1 MEAKAKIKTGEQS
14 SFFDNPNVRTAMPFI
29 GFVIICVLFMILTN
43 GRIFAAANIKLLLS
57 QTYMLLI
64 ACSGVFMVMTMGGL
78 DFSQGSMLGVAS
90 IAICY
95 LSNINI
101 VLAIIG
107 GVVTGGIIGLVNGYF
122 NVKRKITSFIVTICN
137 MFLLRGICAYLTTKS
152 PVYAVSDIAKYNTIE
167 FNLTFTVVIL
177 LVLFIAFN
185 YTGLG
190 NRLKAIG
197 AGETAA
203 RYAGIRVD
211 RTKILIY
218 VLAGCVTGLAAFIN
232 SVKVGSVTST
242 AGNQLETQI
251 MIALVLGGMPVNGE
265 AKVKFYNIILG
276 AFTYRILAS
285 GLVMMGLT
293 SQMQQLLL
301 GIIFL
306 IEVAVFSDRKT
317 GMIVK

>member
-1 MEAKAKIKTGEQS
+1 
-14 SFFDNPNVRTAMPFI
+14 MPFI

-107 GVVTGGIIGLVNGYF
+107 GVLTGGIIGLVNGYF

-251 MIALVLGGMPVNGE
+251 MIALVLGGMPVNGG

>member
-152 PVYAVSDIAKYNTIE
+152 PVYAVSYIAKYNTIE

-251 MIALVLGGMPVNGE
+251 MIALVLGGMPVNGG